1 MSAATAPMRTSD
13 WLRLLLLSAIWGG
26 SFIFMRLLS
35 PTLGPAWTA
44 EGRVLIGGALL
55 VVWLAVAG
63 LHFDWRAHGRHYLLL
78 GLSNTALPF
87 LLYAWAALHLP
98 AGTQSVLN
106 ATAPLFGCLFAALW
120 LGEPLRARRI
130 GGFLLGIAGVTA
142 MARGSVPQFD
152 LPGLLSVLAC
162 LTAAALYALS
172 GIYLRLRA
180 STVPPKAL
188 AAMSLLAAAGWLMPL
203 AMLQP
208 PAQAVGAGTLP
219 LLIAFGV
226 ICSGVAYLLY
236 YRLMSD
242 IGPTRGLT
250 VTFLIPVFGLL
261 WGVLLLGEAVTPL
274 MGLGS
279 LLVLGGTLLVTRAG

>member
-1 MSAATAPMRTSD
+1 MSSTIAPMRRAD

-35 PTLGPAWTA
+35 PVLGPAWTA
-44 EGRVLIGGALL
+44 EGRVLIGGAVLAL
-55 VVWLAVAG
+55 WLALAG
-63 LHFDWRAHGRHYLLL
+63 QHFDWRAHGRHYLLL

-87 LLYAWAALHLP
+87 LFYAWAALHLP

-120 LGEPLRARRI
+120 LGEPLRAQRI
-130 GGFLLGIAGVTA
+130 AGLLLGLAGVAA

-152 LPGLLSVLAC
+152 LVNTLAVLAC
-162 LTAAALYALS
+162 LAAAALYALS
-172 GIYLRLRA
+172 GIYLKRRA
-180 STVPPKAL
+180 GAVPPKAL
-188 AAMSLLAAAGWLMPL
+188 AAMSLLGAAAWLLPAAL
-203 AMLQP
+203 ARPPTQP
-208 PAQAVGAGTLP
+208 PGADA
-219 LLIAFGV
+219 LLLLLAFGV
-226 ICSGVAYLLY
+226 ICSGYAYLLY

-261 WGVLLLGEAVTPL
+261 WGVLLLGETVTPL
-274 MGLGS
+274 MGLGA
-279 LLVLGGTLLVTRAG
+279 LLILGGTLLVTRRG